1 MDKVNRLFVLF
12 FAVYITIIVFAALRV
27 ITAVFLR
34 DTLDAARNDDEAL
47 ITERLRSKSKYLEK
61 LEDVFEAIDSA
72 HNGTI
77 SEKQLAEILAIPKA
91 AAYFQTLDV
100 DVLEGAALF
109 RILDNGDGIITH
121 AEFVDGILRCKGPA
135 RAMEQVAMRSELR
148 QMDAKV
154 TKLIRALERDPRAV
168 HISRSSASMI
178 GFRYPTACVEG
189 FLTLI
194 VRCTK
199 DGPAIESLDAL
210 LACCERKPA
219 EATAVCEPAISWE
232 EFCAAEGLGGLSAAR
247 ARRKAISSIN
257 RGLAQETEEADKAE
271 LQQRLAAEQEARTRE
286 RRELENSLES
296 LEAQLATA
304 QRRAEEAEA
313 AARAAATAVT
323 VAQDK
328 EDGRQKALPQ
338 NSTCQPARPANG
350 QQWQDPSASSEAVF
364 VASLRRQRLVGED
377 GSRLAEDLPEHVREG
392 VQRLSDSLCAA
403 VERLAN
409 DLYESEC
416 HFLYE
421 IVQNAEDAHARARP
435 QDSTEPCLSLRLG
448 APCPSFPHGY
458 FISENNEAG
467 FTERDVTALCDISA
481 SSKKKPLPGAASGS
495 IGCKGI
501 GFKSVFTVSDR
512 AHVLSKG
519 FTFVFDVQGRLGKLG
534 YVTPTWLTSSELA
547 TLPAEVQRGHAQG
560 KTVLFLPLR
569 SAGLASAIS
578 QEMDELASQGRAS
591 LLFLRRLRCIELLG
605 QAASTPRLLRSGD
618 RSASEMTPEPMEVRS
633 CSVVI
638 EQHEPA
644 QEHQEHR
651 YLVYRH
657 LAPVASGSLQSMNA
671 ELVLAF
677 PVLDEAETCSRCE
690 PLFCSLPIRMVGF
703 GFALHC
709 DCFDLVANRSDLH
722 RGSLPNQVVRD
733 ALPQAFARAC
743 QASPEISR
751 RALTLLGEPVADPF
765 WRVSR
770 EGILEQLSDVSC
782 VQTSTGD
789 FRRPCEV
796 LLRGLGALRRAS
808 DLFPA
813 ALISLSCKK
822 SLCESSDS
830 SEERLLRRLGAEDF
844 GARHIAACLAYK
856 GGQWPEGF
864 VAHAWADS
872 SGTGRRIIAELYN
885 VLGAVVRPADG
896 SDAGAEA
903 VALMLEL
910 PSLPLFPLL
919 KETAAEPGR
928 PDVHTPARLCDGAVF
943 LGLCGELSERWQKVL
958 ATANGALRLLP
969 LEISSALDGLG
980 SQLLSSLGVEPPGAG
995 RLAEAALEVLMK
1007 AVPGARPSPPAIYAS
1022 WAALAVLRDLWAKGD
1037 DKGTA
1042 AVTNALTSLRVCES
1056 KEAAEALLTTK
1067 ALGSLLVAPALCGA
1081 LRPPPSLRCMSVLG
1095 VYRQLPSD
1103 LIERIEAFL
1112 GADCGEEGSLLA
1124 CPSSRSLQPWPLEE
1138 GQDEAQRW
1146 LEALKWEAFFVDCL
1160 GAQPRRPAD
1169 PAQERAA
1176 PFLSLEMGIKIGG
1189 DDVHS
1194 LWGCLLDEK
1203 ATSEPVFRYACRR
1216 LTDAT
1221 DRAWF
1226 SELPARATR
1235 RVRELFL
1242 HSEYWPV
1249 AGAALNGVYLRLA
1262 LPTGRGSE
1270 LRRCLAG
1277 LGARAQLDVPGLT
1290 AALEALLRG
1299 QCRLAE
1305 TFARVY
1311 TVVDTLETTSGTGK
1325 SHSEQTEQ
1333 LLRACIFHPEEERAV
1348 KAERCVWELPQNAL
1362 VAQCCDLL
1370 VLGEVYKGHGE
1381 VQLKRYFAARGVPT
1395 APDSAEAYVKIR
1407 QNLLLAAEELGKA
1420 WRSAEGEPELVQ
1432 VPLPGSTKSG
1442 ISKMRAGDFLAQI
1455 WEALLF
1461 VYRGMSVLG
1470 EAERHALQPFSEV
1483 EVAAVMPLPCPE
1495 GGPPQ
1500 TSSMLEVAR
1509 YHDGALFRKLSVC
1522 ECFWEVAP
1530 DLADSPAAAW
1540 ALSGVYPPELKN
1552 LFVESLGVR
1561 EVVDGAAL
1569 REGIM
1574 RRINYGKR
1582 STTLRAG
1589 GFGTGREV
1597 DLRPGASVNELGLPE
1612 ELLQGLGAA
1621 GSAPEASEGDAV
1633 AAAAE
1638 AVSLMRR
1645 LGFAQRAASD
1655 DEGQDGA
1662 LVSPPLPARSVRCA
1676 ALPGRRLRRAGE
1688 VRALCAAS
1696 GRRCSVAIFESEP
1709 PSARFAAL
1717 SAEGRYEAS
1726 PRELEQLAG
1735 VLVNL
1740 ANVFGLDTRCVAI
1753 VQGDN
1758 IGHGEKGDGMLVCWG
1773 ARHRRTFPALV
1784 EALGTRAVQT
1794 LEFQY
1799 TDAEKLEAAVNDH
1812 ARKEASA
1819 FSSFPEGWTVTRS
1832 QGGTGIVCARERRC
1846 SSVMP
1851 PPHCAAHDPDGRAGA
1866 LRPPTPGVGNAG
1878 GAEALGV
1885 TARHARHA
1893 KEKKGNGTS
1902 SVLFEARL
1910 KCLSLK
1916 TCRTRQEPSARAWAF
1931 AALRI
1936 EDAELMH
1943 ILAGKIFQK
1952 IRLCSCRDLA
1962 SISWSFA
1969 RLHLESP
1976 ELLVTTSSAVHDRVA
1991 EFEVKGLSNAIWA
2004 FAVLSTQDEPVMF
2017 ELAEAALQKIRQ
2029 CRSERSA
2036 KIEDLA
2042 TDLNGLTWA
2051 MERVSFLSD
2060 TFAAT
2065 LLDFMQHLGRA
2076 KDAEMAGP
2084 HRPPPAK
2091 IESVGPEDHP
2101 GEDPL
2106 LRLDLP
2112 DMCCVHKPAGWEV
2125 DNEDAGGGPWM
2136 SSWLMQQFPF
2146 DSVPIVHYEEHQFG
2160 LVQRLDIPSS
2170 GLILAGKTWE
2180 GFYTLKFQLQTG
2192 LLVREYVQLVHGWV
2206 ALDGRINEKS
2216 FAANASAT
2224 TPAPGLLRVVA
2235 HLRRHS
2241 EGEEQ
2246 KFSLVL
2252 LQILSQKLGIDPRA
2266 VAMADSQWTI
2276 KVKIV
2281 SMDNEAIHGKKGTKW
2296 KAGDDLTL
2304 QIEGHATVNML
2315 KQRIALIV
2323 MAHPKFQA
2331 VSFNGSEPLD
2341 EVTKLQDIEGM
2352 ASGKTMELVVA
2363 VPPEP
2368 EAPPV
2373 VLSDDEEVAMT
2384 VEEEPLPEQPA
2395 ADLITKELGDA
2406 EADKQGELKSQAADA
2421 LEDGDVKTAVAKF
2434 TEAMMLGGVSAMMVA
2449 KRAEMLLR
2457 LDFTAYSRSP

>member
-1 MDKVNRLFVLF
+1 
-12 FAVYITIIVFAALRV
+12 
-27 ITAVFLR
+27 
-34 DTLDAARNDDEAL
+34 
-47 ITERLRSKSKYLEK
+47 
-61 LEDVFEAIDSA
+61 
-72 HNGTI
+72 
-77 SEKQLAEILAIPKA
+77 
-91 AAYFQTLDV
+91 
-100 DVLEGAALF
+100 
-109 RILDNGDGIITH
+109 
-121 AEFVDGILRCKGPA
+121 
-135 RAMEQVAMRSELR
+135 
-148 QMDAKV
+148 
-154 TKLIRALERDPRAV
+154 
-168 HISRSSASMI
+168 
-178 GFRYPTACVEG
+178 
-189 FLTLI
+189 
-194 VRCTK
+194 
-199 DGPAIESLDAL
+199 
-210 LACCERKPA
+210 
-219 EATAVCEPAISWE
+219 
-232 EFCAAEGLGGLSAAR
+232 
-247 ARRKAISSIN
+247 
-257 RGLAQETEEADKAE
+257 
-271 LQQRLAAEQEARTRE
+271 
-286 RRELENSLES
+286 
-296 LEAQLATA
+296 
-304 QRRAEEAEA
+304 
-313 AARAAATAVT
+313 
-323 VAQDK
+323 
-328 EDGRQKALPQ
+328 
-338 NSTCQPARPANG
+338 
-350 QQWQDPSASSEAVF
+350 
-364 VASLRRQRLVGED
+364 
-377 GSRLAEDLPEHVREG
+377 
-392 VQRLSDSLCAA
+392 
-403 VERLAN
+403 
-409 DLYESEC
+409 
-416 HFLYE
+416 
-421 IVQNAEDAHARARP
+421 
-435 QDSTEPCLSLRLG
+435 
-448 APCPSFPHGY
+448 
-458 FISENNEAG
+458 
-467 FTERDVTALCDISA
+467 
-481 SSKKKPLPGAASGS
+481 
-495 IGCKGI
+495 
-501 GFKSVFTVSDR
+501 
-512 AHVLSKG
+512 
-519 FTFVFDVQGRLGKLG
+519 
-534 YVTPTWLTSSELA
+534 
-547 TLPAEVQRGHAQG
+547 
-560 KTVLFLPLR
+560 
-569 SAGLASAIS
+569 
-578 QEMDELASQGRAS
+578 
-591 LLFLRRLRCIELLG
+591 
-605 QAASTPRLLRSGD
+605 
-618 RSASEMTPEPMEVRS
+618 
-633 CSVVI
+633 
-638 EQHEPA
+638 
-644 QEHQEHR
+644 
-651 YLVYRH
+651 
-657 LAPVASGSLQSMNA
+657 
-671 ELVLAF
+671 
-677 PVLDEAETCSRCE
+677 
-690 PLFCSLPIRMVGF
+690 
-703 GFALHC
+703 
-709 DCFDLVANRSDLH
+709 
-722 RGSLPNQVVRD
+722 
-733 ALPQAFARAC
+733 
-743 QASPEISR
+743 
-751 RALTLLGEPVADPF
+751 
-765 WRVSR
+765 
-770 EGILEQLSDVSC
+770 
-782 VQTSTGD
+782 
-789 FRRPCEV
+789 
-796 LLRGLGALRRAS
+796 
-808 DLFPA
+808 
-813 ALISLSCKK
+813 
-822 SLCESSDS
+822 
-830 SEERLLRRLGAEDF
+830 
-844 GARHIAACLAYK
+844 
-856 GGQWPEGF
+856 
-864 VAHAWADS
+864 
-872 SGTGRRIIAELYN
+872 
-885 VLGAVVRPADG
+885 
-896 SDAGAEA
+896 
-903 VALMLEL
+903 
-910 PSLPLFPLL
+910 
-919 KETAAEPGR
+919 
-928 PDVHTPARLCDGAVF
+928 
-943 LGLCGELSERWQKVL
+943 
-958 ATANGALRLLP
+958 
-969 LEISSALDGLG
+969 
-980 SQLLSSLGVEPPGAG
+980 
-995 RLAEAALEVLMK
+995 
-1007 AVPGARPSPPAIYAS
+1007 
-1022 WAALAVLRDLWAKGD
+1022 
-1037 DKGTA
+1037 
-1042 AVTNALTSLRVCES
+1042 
-1056 KEAAEALLTTK
+1056 
-1067 ALGSLLVAPALCGA
+1067 
-1081 LRPPPSLRCMSVLG
+1081 
-1095 VYRQLPSD
+1095 
-1103 LIERIEAFL
+1103 
-1112 GADCGEEGSLLA
+1112 
-1124 CPSSRSLQPWPLEE
+1124 
-1138 GQDEAQRW
+1138 
-1146 LEALKWEAFFVDCL
+1146 
-1160 GAQPRRPAD
+1160 
-1169 PAQERAA
+1169 
-1176 PFLSLEMGIKIGG
+1176 
-1189 DDVHS
+1189 
-1194 LWGCLLDEK
+1194 
-1203 ATSEPVFRYACRR
+1203 
-1216 LTDAT
+1216 
-1221 DRAWF
+1221 
-1226 SELPARATR
+1226 
-1235 RVRELFL
+1235 
-1242 HSEYWPV
+1242 
-1249 AGAALNGVYLRLA
+1249 
-1262 LPTGRGSE
+1262 
-1270 LRRCLAG
+1270 
-1277 LGARAQLDVPGLT
+1277 
-1290 AALEALLRG
+1290 

-1740 ANVFGLDTRCVAI
+1740 AHVFGLDTRCVAI

-1758 IGHGEKGDGMLVCWG
+1758 IGHGEKGSECSHTAQRSWPLLFSAGLRPPVESAFWYGEFCNALAHRSTGPSHSAHHTRVMQVLMAQYFDAF
-1773 ARHRRTFPALV
+1773 ARSFSQVQLGHATPALRRSRSRRARRNAWHDGG
-1784 EALGTRAVQT
+1784 AL
-1794 LEFQY
+1794 FC
-1799 TDAEKLEAAVNDH
+1799 
-1812 ARKEASA
+1812 
-1819 FSSFPEGWTVTRS
+1819 F
-1832 QGGTGIVCARERRC
+1832 
-1846 SSVMP
+1846 
-1851 PPHCAAHDPDGRAGA
+1851 DGRLQADHSAVVAWRIRVPTFRLCERFCAGA
-1866 LRPPTPGVGNAG
+1866 LRPPTPGAGNAG
-1878 GAEALGV
+1878 GAEV
-1885 TARHARHA
+1885 RS
-1893 KEKKGNGTS
+1893 KIE
-1902 SVLFEARL
+1902 VFEPQN
-1910 KCLSLK
+1910 LSN
-1916 TCRTRQEPSARAWAF
+1916 TAWAF

-2224 TPAPGLLRVVA
+2224 TSAPGLLRVVA

-2252 LQILSQKLGIDPRA
+2252 LQVGPVQSQQAGSGVAAPLCRKRFVLPWPQHFVHQILSQKLGIDPRA

-2449 KRAEMLLR
+2449 KRAEMLLKQKR
-2457 LDFTAYSRSP
+2457 YKAVVADASLALELNPDSAKAFRARAKARRFLGEYEASAADFAQAQKIDYDDGVADMHKYVQTRAEKIKLKAAQDAKKAAEAETGVADA

>member
-1 MDKVNRLFVLF
+1 
-12 FAVYITIIVFAALRV
+12 
-27 ITAVFLR
+27 
-34 DTLDAARNDDEAL
+34 
-47 ITERLRSKSKYLEK
+47 
-61 LEDVFEAIDSA
+61 
-72 HNGTI
+72 
-77 SEKQLAEILAIPKA
+77 
-91 AAYFQTLDV
+91 
-100 DVLEGAALF
+100 
-109 RILDNGDGIITH
+109 
-121 AEFVDGILRCKGPA
+121 
-135 RAMEQVAMRSELR
+135 
-148 QMDAKV
+148 
-154 TKLIRALERDPRAV
+154 
-168 HISRSSASMI
+168 
-178 GFRYPTACVEG
+178 
-189 FLTLI
+189 
-194 VRCTK
+194 
-199 DGPAIESLDAL
+199 
-210 LACCERKPA
+210 
-219 EATAVCEPAISWE
+219 
-232 EFCAAEGLGGLSAAR
+232 
-247 ARRKAISSIN
+247 
-257 RGLAQETEEADKAE
+257 
-271 LQQRLAAEQEARTRE
+271 
-286 RRELENSLES
+286 
-296 LEAQLATA
+296 
-304 QRRAEEAEA
+304 
-313 AARAAATAVT
+313 
-323 VAQDK
+323 
-328 EDGRQKALPQ
+328 
-338 NSTCQPARPANG
+338 
-350 QQWQDPSASSEAVF
+350 
-364 VASLRRQRLVGED
+364 
-377 GSRLAEDLPEHVREG
+377 
-392 VQRLSDSLCAA
+392 

-435 QDSTEPCLSLRLG
+435 KDSTEPCLSLRLG

-481 SSKKKPLPGAASGS
+481 SSKKKPLPGAAGGS

-534 YVTPTWLTSSELA
+534 YVTPTWLASSELA
-547 TLPAEVQRGHAQG
+547 TLPSEVQRGHAQG

-591 LLFLRRLRCIELLG
+591 LLFLRRLRRIELLG
-605 QAASTPRLLRSGD
+605 QAASIPRLLHTGD
-618 RSASEMTPEPMEVRS
+618 RSPSEMTPELMQVRS

-644 QEHQEHR
+644 QEVRQEHK

-657 LAPVASGSLQSMNA
+657 LAPVASGSSQSTMNA

-677 PVLDEAETCSRCE
+677 PVLDDAETCSRCE
-690 PLFCSLPIRMVGF
+690 PLFCSLPIRVVGF

-796 LLRGLGALRRAS
+796 LLRGNGALRRAS

-872 SGTGRRIIAELYN
+872 SGNGRRIIAELYN

-919 KETAAEPGR
+919 QETAEQGR
-928 PDVHTPARLCDGAVF
+928 PDVNAPARLCDGAVF

-1007 AVPGARPSPPAIYAS
+1007 AVPGAQPSPPTIYAS
-1022 WAALAVLRDLWAKGD
+1022 WAALAVLRDLWANGD
-1037 DKGTA
+1037 DKGIA
-1042 AVTNALTSLRVCES
+1042 AVTDALTNLRVCES
-1056 KEAAEALLTTK
+1056 KEAAEALFTTK

-1081 LRPPPSLRCMSVLG
+1081 LRPPPSLRCTSVLG

-1138 GQDEAQRW
+1138 GQDEPQRW

-1216 LTDAT
+1216 LTDPT

-1235 RVRELFL
+1235 RVRDLFL

-1262 LPTGRGSE
+1262 LPTGRGSK
-1270 LRRCLAG
+1270 LRQCLAG

-1311 TVVDTLETTSGTGK
+1311 TMVDTLETTSGTGK
-1325 SHSEQTEQ
+1325 SHSEHTEQ
-1333 LLRACIFHPEEERAV
+1333 LLRQCIFHPEEELAV

-1395 APDSAEAYVKIR
+1395 APDSAEAYMKIR
-1407 QNLLLAAEELGKA
+1407 SNLLLAAEELGKA
-1420 WRSAEGEPELVQ
+1420 WRSTEGESELVQ

-1442 ISKMRAGDFLAQI
+1442 IPKMRAGDFLAQI
-1455 WEALLF
+1455 WEALLS
-1461 VYRGMSVLG
+1461 VYRGMSVLD
-1470 EAERHALQPFSEV
+1470 ETQRHALQPFSDV
-1483 EVAAVMPLPCPE
+1483 EVVAVMPLPCPE

-1540 ALSGVYPPELKN
+1540 ALSGVYPAELKN

-1574 RRINYGKR
+1574 RRINYRKR

-1589 GFGTGREV
+1589 SGFGVGREV

-1645 LGFAQRAASD
+1645 LGSAQRTASD
-1655 DEGQDGA
+1655 DEGQDDA

-1726 PRELEQLAG
+1726 PRELEQLAA

-1740 ANVFGLDTRCVAI
+1740 AHVFGLDTHCVAI

-1758 IGHGEKGDGMLVCWG
+1758 IGHGEKGSECSHTAQRSWPLL
-1773 ARHRRTFPALV
+1773 F
-1784 EALGTRAVQT
+1784 
-1794 LEFQY
+1794 
-1799 TDAEKLEAAVNDH
+1799 
-1812 ARKEASA
+1812 SA
-1819 FSSFPEGWTVTRS
+1819 G
-1832 QGGTGIVCARERRC
+1832 
-1846 SSVMP
+1846 
-1851 PPHCAAHDPDGRAGA
+1851 
-1866 LRPPTPGVGNAG
+1866 LRPPVESAFWFGEFCNALAHRSTG
-1878 GAEALGV
+1878 PSHSAHHTRV
-1885 TARHARHA
+1885 MQ
-1893 KEKKGNGTS
+1893 
-1902 SVLFEARL
+1902 VLMAQYFD
-1910 KCLSLK
+1910 
-1916 TCRTRQEPSARAWAF
+1916 AF
-1931 AALRI
+1931 AR
-1936 EDAELMH
+1936 
-1943 ILAGKIFQK
+1943 
-1952 IRLCSCRDLA
+1952 
-1962 SISWSFA
+1962 SF
-1969 RLHLESP
+1969 S
-1976 ELLVTTSSAVHDRVA
+1976 
-1991 EFEVKGLSNAIWA
+1991 
-2004 FAVLSTQDEPVMF
+2004 Q
-2017 ELAEAALQKIRQ
+2017 
-2029 CRSERSA
+2029 
-2036 KIEDLA
+2036 
-2042 TDLNGLTWA
+2042 
-2051 MERVSFLSD
+2051 
-2060 TFAAT
+2060 
-2065 LLDFMQHLGRA
+2065 
-2076 KDAEMAGP
+2076 
-2084 HRPPPAK
+2084 
-2091 IESVGPEDHP
+2091 
-2101 GEDPL
+2101 
-2106 LRLDLP
+2106 
-2112 DMCCVHKPAGWEV
+2112 
-2125 DNEDAGGGPWM
+2125 
-2136 SSWLMQQFPF
+2136 
-2146 DSVPIVHYEEHQFG
+2146 
-2160 LVQRLDIPSS
+2160 
-2170 GLILAGKTWE
+2170 
-2180 GFYTLKFQLQTG
+2180 
-2192 LLVREYVQLVHGWV
+2192 VQL
-2206 ALDGRINEKS
+2206 
-2216 FAANASAT
+2216 
-2224 TPAPGLLRVVA
+2224 
-2235 HLRRHS
+2235 
-2241 EGEEQ
+2241 
-2246 KFSLVL
+2246 
-2252 LQILSQKLGIDPRA
+2252 
-2266 VAMADSQWTI
+2266 
-2276 KVKIV
+2276 
-2281 SMDNEAIHGKKGTKW
+2281 
-2296 KAGDDLTL
+2296 
-2304 QIEGHATVNML
+2304 GHATP
-2315 KQRIALIV
+2315 AL
-2323 MAHPKFQA
+2323 
-2331 VSFNGSEPLD
+2331 
-2341 EVTKLQDIEGM
+2341 
-2352 ASGKTMELVVA
+2352 
-2363 VPPEP
+2363 
-2368 EAPPV
+2368 
-2373 VLSDDEEVAMT
+2373 
-2384 VEEEPLPEQPA
+2384 
-2395 ADLITKELGDA
+2395 
-2406 EADKQGELKSQAADA
+2406 
-2421 LEDGDVKTAVAKF
+2421 
-2434 TEAMMLGGVSAMMVA
+2434 
-2449 KRAEMLLR
+2449 RR
-2457 LDFTAYSRSP
+2457 SRSRRARRSRRSPSSDSRRRKRRR